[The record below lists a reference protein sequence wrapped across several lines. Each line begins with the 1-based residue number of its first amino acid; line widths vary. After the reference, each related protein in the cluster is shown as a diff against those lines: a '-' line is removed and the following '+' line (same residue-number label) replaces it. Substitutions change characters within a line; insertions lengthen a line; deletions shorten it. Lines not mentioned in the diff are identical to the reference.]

1 MRPRS
6 VIIVGIIALVFILP
20 SVIALDGA
28 KGERGRQGETL
39 NLSLNTS
46 SIELDART
54 PSSVYVQ
61 GNVSYWGN
69 DTQTQ
74 VTLSAIDYTGMTIDI
89 VPNTFTMTSNETLE
103 FRDVNVSILADQGSE
118 ATTQT
123 IKITAS
129 WNGGSS
135 SQNLFITVN
144 PYYGVSMQAVDGKGP
159 VVVGSSSIYSVKVE
173 NTGNVVDD
181 FSLSVVN
188 DDLLVSEGWL
198 IQFSN
203 REISLAP
210 GEEEVVDVTVTPPD
224 DFITSSYSEEIGI
237 EVKSKGDNSL
247 TGTSAETSIEVSVEP
262 DNSSVGVLAFIVVLV
277 VVLIVYIAY
286 LQRKKKME

>member
-1 MRPRS
+1 MG
-6 VIIVGIIALVFILP
+6 IIVLVFILP
-20 SVIALDGA
+20 PVIILDGA
-28 KGERGRQGETL
+28 AGERGRQGETL
-39 NLSLNTS
+39 TLSLNTS
-46 SIELDART
+46 SIDIGARD
-54 PSSVYVQ
+54 PSPVYIQ

-69 DTQTQ
+69 DTKTQ

-103 FRDVNVSILADQGSE
+103 FRDINISILADQGAE
-118 ATTQT
+118 AATQT
-123 IKITAS
+123 VKITAS

-135 SQNLFITVN
+135 TQNLFITVN
-144 PYYGVSMQAVDGKGP
+144 PYYGVSIQAADGKGP
-159 VVVGSSSIYSVKVE
+159 VVVGSSSLYSVKVK

-188 DDLLVSEGWL
+188 DDLLVNEGWL
-198 IQFSN
+198 VQFSD
-203 REISLAP
+203 RELTLAP

-224 DFITSSYSEEIGI
+224 DFITSSYSEEIEV

-247 TGTSAETSIEVSVEP
+247 AGTKAETPIEVSVEP
-262 DNSSVGVLAFIVVLV
+262 DNSSIGVLAFIVVLIA
-277 VVLIVYIAY
+277 VLIAYIVY